1 VTGRP
6 KLIHVTTVDLS
17 LHALLSHQ
25 LGRFREDGFE
35 VAGASAPGPY
45 VTDLAA
51 AGIRH
56 IPVPALSRSWTPGKD
71 LRAAAQ
77 LYRLFRRERPD
88 IVHTHNPKS
97 GFWGRVAA
105 RAARVP
111 VVVNTVHGLYANPS
125 LPPLRRA
132 LIRTAERLA
141 ARLSH
146 HELFQSE
153 EDYRLALRSG
163 MVPASRATVLG
174 NGVDLGRFDPAAVDP
189 NAVTALRRGWGAGE
203 GRTVV
208 GTVGRL
214 VAEKGYRELFEAAAR
229 IGARRQD
236 VVFVVVGP
244 QEPTKADR
252 ISEPE
257 IERARGAGIVFH
269 GEERDMPAVYAAF
282 DMFLLASHREGVPRS
297 AIEASAMARPV
308 VATDIRGCRE
318 VVLDGVTGL
327 LVRAGDVDGLCQAVL
342 RLLDDPAAAGR
353 MGAAGRD
360 RAMERFDEEA
370 VVRRTLEV
378 YRRLLES
385 RR

>member
-1 VTGRP
+1 MRGGP

-17 LHALLSHQ
+17 IHALLSHQ
-25 LGRFREDGFE
+25 LRRFREEGFD

-45 VTDLAA
+45 VPDLAA

-56 IPVPALSRSWTPGKD
+56 LPVPALSRRWTPGKD
-71 LRAAAQ
+71 LRAAVQ

-105 RAARVP
+105 RMARVP

-125 LPPLRRA
+125 LPPVRRTM
-132 LIRTAERLA
+132 IRTAERLGGH
-141 ARLSH
+141 LSH

-153 EDYRLALRSG
+153 EDYRLAIRSG
-163 MVPASRATVLG
+163 MVPAARATLLG
-174 NGVDLGRFDPAAVDP
+174 NGVDLARFDPAAVDED
-189 NAVTALRRGWGAGE
+189 AVSALRLRWGAGE
-203 GRTVV
+203 GSTVV

-214 VAEKGYRELFEAAAR
+214 VAEKGYRELFAAAAR

-236 VVFVVVGP
+236 AVFVAVGP
-244 QEPTKADR
+244 ADPEKADR
-252 ISEPE
+252 IPQRE
-257 IERARGAGIVFH
+257 IEQAGEAGVVFH
-269 GEERDMPAVYAAF
+269 GEEREMPPVYAAF
-282 DMFLLASHREGVPRS
+282 DVFVLASHREGVPRS

-318 VVLDGVTGL
+318 VVVDGVTGL
-327 LVRAGDVDGLCQAVL
+327 LVRARDVDALCWAVL
-342 RLLDDPAAAGR
+342 RLLEDPATARR

-360 RAMERFDEEA
+360 RAGERFDEEA

-378 YRRLLES
+378 YRRLLEA
-385 RR
+385 RG

>member
-1 VTGRP
+1 MTGRP